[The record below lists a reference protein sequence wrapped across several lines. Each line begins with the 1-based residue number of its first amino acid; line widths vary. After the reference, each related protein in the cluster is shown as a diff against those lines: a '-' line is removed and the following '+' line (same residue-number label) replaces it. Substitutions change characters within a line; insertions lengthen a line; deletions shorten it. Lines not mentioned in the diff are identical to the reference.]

1 MASPTFSI
9 TRRVEFHETDAA
21 GLMHF
26 SNFYR
31 WMEVCEHE
39 WFRALDL
46 AMMSTTTDGVRR
58 GWPRREA
65 SCSFVRPLRCGDL
78 VRVTGSV
85 IEVKN
90 VSVAY
95 EFIFEKDR
103 AGKWTEVA
111 RGRMTTVHVRQDAEG
126 RMEADPLPA
135 NVRAAF
141 GAPEVS
147 A

>member
-78 VRVTGSV
+78 VRVTGTV

>member
-1 MASPTFSI
+1 MASPTFFI

-46 AMMSTTTDGVRR
+46 AMMSTTLDGVRR

-65 SCSFVRPLRCGDL
+65 SCGFVRPLRCDDL
-78 VRVTGSV
+78 VRVTGTV

-135 NVRAAF
+135 NVRSAF